1 MRRGRPLEIDWQE
14 SAEELFEAYG
24 REKDIHR
31 RTRLQALWQLRQG
44 KTLREIETTVGVSYR
59 TLQRWVAW
67 YRGDGLTEVLERTPG
82 HAASGRAGYLTAEQ
96 EAEVKA
102 EADKGAFRTA
112 QEVAEWIAER
122 WGVHYR
128 QSGIYKLIYRLGLRP
143 KVPRRQAEQASAAA
157 QEAWKKGV

>member
-1 MRRGRPLEIDWQE
+1 MKRGRPLEIDWEE
-14 SAEELFEAYG
+14 SVEELFDAYR

-31 RTRLQALWQLRQG
+31 RTRLQVLWQLRQG
-44 KTLREIETTVGVSYR
+44 KSLKQVQEAIGVSYR

-67 YRGDGLTEVLERTPG
+67 YRSGGLAEVLERTPG
-82 HAASGRAGYLTAEQ
+82 YAAPGKPSYLTAEQ

-112 QEVAEWIAER
+112 QEVADWIAER
-122 WGVHYR
+122 WGVHYKS
-128 QSGIYKLIYRLGLRP
+128 SGIYGLLYRLGLRP
-143 KVPRRQAEQASAAA
+143 KVPRRQAEQVSEAA